1 MCVPLGRRPPQWKGD
16 TRSVRIPGT
25 AHPAARKKLARGFS
39 LIELLIV
46 VAILL
51 IIAAIA
57 IPQYLRSKAA
67 ANEAAAASAMR
78 TIASVC
84 IVYENTYQQG
94 FPPTLSAL
102 GPPGTAG
109 TPPTATASDM
119 IDSLLAAGT
128 RSGYVFTYNAVS
140 SGGGNPSGFTVNGDP
155 SSPGITGTRF
165 FFIDQ
170 SNVLRYNT
178 GSQAG
183 PNSSPAPSVNF

>member
-1 MCVPLGRRPPQWKGD
+1 MRV
-16 TRSVRIPGT
+16 TET
-25 AHPAARKKLARGFS
+25 AHPAARKNPAGGFS

-46 VAILL
+46 VAIIL

-67 ANEAAAASAMR
+67 ANEAAAAAAMR
-78 TIASVC
+78 TIASVSL
-84 IVYENTYQQG
+84 VYDNTYQQG

-109 TPPTATASDM
+109 TPPSATSADL
-119 IDSLLAAGT
+119 IDSLLSAGT
-128 RSGYVFTYNAVS
+128 RSGYTFTYNAIS

-165 FFIDQ
+165 FYIDH
-170 SNVLRYNT
+170 SNVLRYHS

-183 PNSSPAPSVNF
+183 PNSSPAPSVSF